1 MRKKVRNFM
10 EQYHM
15 VEKGDCVLAAV
26 SGGADSLCLLML
38 LLELHREL
46 GIRLCAVHVEHGIR
60 GEESLKDAEFVEKF
74 CLHNQIPCKICRCD
88 AVRYAKEQKISLE
101 EGARELRYQYFRQT
115 AEAFKA
121 DKIAVA
127 HNQNDCAETML
138 FHLARGTELRG
149 LCGIWPVRDQIIRPL
164 LCVERREIESYL
176 AEHDQLYCKDQTN
189 EELLYTRNKIRHQI
203 LPVLSEIND
212 QAVAHMNQTAVSAYE
227 AWELIENLT
236 DHAVKEYMFQKDGGY
251 FLSDKLLNEK
261 PVILRA
267 VLHRILTQAAGKSRD
282 ISRIHVR
289 QIQDLFHLQ
298 TGRVITLP
306 EGVQARRTYQGILL
320 IRKENQ
326 GLDIEQ
332 EWLLPEKGSVFISSY
347 EYEVQTRVF
356 DKISQNEE
364 IPKNRY
370 TKWMDYDKIKG
381 TMRMRTPQE
390 QDFLV
395 IDAQGNRKKLNRYFA
410 DEKVPGYRRGQMLL
424 LADDTHI
431 LWVIGYRISED
442 VKVTE
447 HTRRIL
453 EIRVN
458 GGTAH
463 E

>member
-1 MRKKVRNFM
+1 
-10 EQYHM
+10 
-15 VEKGDCVLAAV
+15 
-26 SGGADSLCLLML
+26 
-38 LLELHREL
+38 
-46 GIRLCAVHVEHGIR
+46 
-60 GEESLKDAEFVEKF
+60 
-74 CLHNQIPCKICRCD
+74 
-88 AVRYAKEQKISLE
+88 
-101 EGARELRYQYFRQT
+101 
-115 AEAFKA
+115 
-121 DKIAVA
+121 
-127 HNQNDCAETML
+127 
-138 FHLARGTELRG
+138 
-149 LCGIWPVRDQIIRPL
+149 
-164 LCVERREIESYL
+164 
-176 AEHDQLYCKDQTN
+176 
-189 EELLYTRNKIRHQI
+189 
-203 LPVLSEIND
+203 
-212 QAVAHMNQTAVSAYE
+212 
-227 AWELIENLT
+227 
-236 DHAVKEYMFQKDGGY
+236 MFQKDGGY

-395 IDAQGNRKKLNRYFA
+395 IDAQGNRKK
-410 DEKVPGYRRGQMLL
+410 
-424 LADDTHI
+424 
-431 LWVIGYRISED
+431 
-442 VKVTE
+442 
-447 HTRRIL
+447 
-453 EIRVN
+453 
-458 GGTAH
+458 
-463 E
+463 